1 MISLIPSFLASK
13 QRPNAKLIEF
23 FFLFIILQFLHGFCS
38 LHIVLF
44 LNKMKLTMGS
54 MLIWKV
60 SCAIIWDNYGQE
72 KTKMVDYPIRTSLF
86 FIWGGGVFVSRLTWT
101 CQKNQK
107 VCLKGKKLILMQNDT
122 TLLWQVL
129 GINLNI
135 HVQYSTV
142 IKSCM
147 LQW

>member
-1 MISLIPSFLASK
+1 MYEPMSCNSSRISTRMNPLIPSFEASK

-38 LHIVLF
+38 VHIVLF

-86 FIWGGGVFVSRLTWT
+86 FICGKGGVVFVSRLTWT
-101 CQKNQK
+101 CQTEKK
-107 VCLKGKKLILMQNDT
+107 VCLKGKNWFWCKMTRLCCGKC
-122 TLLWQVL
+122 L
-129 GINLNI
+129 G
-135 HVQYSTV
+135 
-142 IKSCM
+142 
-147 LQW
+147 